1 MGVLSRFLGRRNWRR
16 RARAFLRVLQR
27 EPAEADVKW
36 LAELEPQKDLDH
48 ARWELR
54 YARLALGQIS
64 AERDALDDRVA
75 AVVARELLS
84 SFASNPRVAAGMLP
98 TVEQQLNARLRRYRE
113 ALLRRSS
120 ADPLRVRLGREL
132 LTFTRGDLGRD
143 PMFAERAGMILD
155 GYVKEANVALQ
166 DAFGR
171 AVLPENVK
179 PSEVTAA

>member
-1 MGVLSRFLGRRNWRR
+1 MGVLSRFLERRNWRR
-16 RARAFLRVLQR
+16 RARAFLRVVQQ

-84 SFASNPRVAAGMLP
+84 SFATDPRVAAGMLP
-98 TVEQQLNARLRRYRE
+98 TVEQQFNSRLRRYRE

-120 ADPLRVRLGREL
+120 ADSLKVRLGREL
-132 LTFTRGDLGRD
+132 LTFTRGESGRD
-143 PMFAERAGMILD
+143 PISAERAGTIVD
-155 GYVKEANVALQ
+155 GYIREANRALQ

-171 AVLPENVK
+171 AMLPENVK

>member
-1 MGVLSRFLGRRNWRR
+1 MGVLSRFLEWRNWRR
-16 RARAFLRVLQR
+16 RARAFLRVLQL
-27 EPAEADVKW
+27 EPAEADVTW
-36 LAELEPQKDLDH
+36 LAELEPRKDLDH

-75 AVVARELLS
+75 AVVAREMLS
-84 SFASNPRVAAGMLP
+84 SFATDPGVAAGMLP
-98 TVEQQLNARLRRYRE
+98 TVEQQFNARLRRYRE
-113 ALLRRSS
+113 AIVRRSS

-132 LTFTRGDLGRD
+132 ITFTRGDTGREQS
-143 PMFAERAGMILD
+143 FAERAGTILD
-155 GYVKEANVALQ
+155 GYSREANAALQ

>member
-1 MGVLSRFLGRRNWRR
+1 MGVLSRFLERRNWRR
-16 RARAFLRVLQR
+16 RARLYLRVLQR
-27 EPAEADVKW
+27 EPADADVKW

-75 AVVARELLS
+75 AVVARELLG
-84 SFASNPRVAAGMLP
+84 SFATDPRVAAGMLP
-98 TVEQQLNARLRRYRE
+98 TVEQQLNARLLRYRE
-113 ALLRRSS
+113 ALLRRSA
-120 ADPLRVRLGREL
+120 ADPLTVRLGREL
-132 LTFTRGDLGRD
+132 VAFTHGTSGRD
-143 PMFAERAGMILD
+143 PASAERAGVIL
-155 GYVKEANVALQ
+155 GNYVTEANAALQ

-179 PSEVTAA
+179 PSEMTAA

>member
-1 MGVLSRFLGRRNWRR
+1 MGVLSRFLERRNWRR

-36 LAELEPQKDLDH
+36 LADLEPQKDLDH

-84 SFASNPRVAAGMLP
+84 SFARDPRVAAGMLP

-113 ALLRRSS
+113 AVSRRSS

-132 LTFTRGDLGRD
+132 LTFTRGELGRD
-143 PMFAERAGMILD
+143 AMFAERAGTILD
-155 GYVKEANVALQ
+155 SYVKEANLALQ
-166 DAFGR
+166 ASFGR
-171 AVLPENVK
+171 AVLPENIK